1 MESILKDALSG
12 GVLRDEIS
20 ILLIGKEGTF
30 AECLEEAVKLDS
42 AYRAR
47 STIKEGDKVSL
58 SVLKSEIAPPEL
70 LSDNPVLQFQHVPA
84 QANVSFPP
92 TNNATGSYYTNDQGL
107 QFGISPILIVCYNC
121 QRTGHIA
128 SRCPLREPRHSAPRS
143 SRNINLSCHFCG
155 IQSHLM
161 RECRKRARY
170 LRTQQQSGSLAHELT
185 QHPEHPTERPY
196 QHNPLGQVQPRYN
209 RQNLP
214 AHSQSNPS
222 YEGRQ

>member
-70 LSDNPVLQFQHVPA
+70 PPDNPVLQFQHVPA

-107 QFGISPILIVCYNC
+107 QFGNSPIVCYNC

-143 SRNINLSCHFCG
+143 SRNTNLSCHFCG

-170 LRTQQQSGSLAHELT
+170 LRNQQQPGSVAHELS
-185 QHPEHPTERPY
+185 QHPEDPRERPY